1 MFSSSALR
9 LTKLSAEQVKDHE
22 SFLNKW
28 YDPKLLR
35 SLKLAEGAVDPL
47 HYHQKKRSDSK
58 YAMSLTYYDDLATK
72 HPVYDD
78 KDPADFN
85 YNSSAKLPWEE
96 TMKNPLSQEDRLR
109 LADKASG
116 GARAG
121 TKEIALGLAKLT
133 GLSETYISKLTVRPL
148 MVKKVVNQTKKGKIG
163 SMYAMVVVGDK
174 NGMVGL
180 GEGKSR
186 ESARVALK
194 QAHWNAVKNMV
205 HVPRYEDRTILGN
218 IAHRFHAVKLF
229 LRSAPSGSGLK
240 VNHNIFE
247 ICQCAGI
254 KDLGGKVYKSRT
266 SMNVA
271 KAFIQAISKQKTLE
285 ELAVARGK
293 KVVDLRKA
301 YYSA

>member
-1 MFSSSALR
+1 MSQRFFSTSV
-9 LTKLSAEQVKDHE
+9 TGLSQISLDQAKEHEQ
-22 SFLNKW
+22 FLNKW
-28 YDPKLLR
+28 YDPKLLQ

-47 HYHQKKRSDSK
+47 HYHEKKRSDSK
-58 YAMSLTYYDDLATK
+58 APDLI
-72 HPVYDD
+72 
-78 KDPADFN
+78 N
-85 YNSSAKLPWEE
+85 YNTYAKLPWEE
-96 TMKNPLSQEDRLR
+96 TMKNPLSMEDRLR
-109 LADKASG
+109 LADKVSG

-121 TKEIALGLAKLT
+121 TREIAQGLAKLT

-148 MVKKVVNQTKKGKIG
+148 LVKKVVNQTKKGKIQ

-186 ESARVALK
+186 ENARVALK

-205 HVPRYEDRTILGN
+205 HVPRYEDRTILGS
-218 IAHRFHAVKLF
+218 IDHRFHAVKLF
-229 LRSAPSGSGLK
+229 LRSAPSGFGLK

-254 KDLGGKVYKSRT
+254 KDLGGKVYKSRN

-271 KAFIQAISKQKTLE
+271 KAFIEAISKQKTLE